1 MSSVENV
8 EIFEDTKRLCETNGK
23 IKEVLARSVK
33 NQKLILEGE
42 ELSAVDKTRFSDE
55 AKIVVSTKR
64 TFEAA
69 AGYAGQ
75 KVAVH
80 NFASA
85 TNPGGGVTRG
95 SSAQE
100 ECLCRCSGLYFLP
113 ERTGND
119 EGLLLPSSE
128 CEESDQQCGYHL
140 YAGCDRIQN
149 GYGQAEADG

>member
-1 MSSVENV
+1 M
-8 EIFEDTKRLCETNGK
+8 DK
-23 IKEVLARSVK
+23 ARF
-33 NQKLILEGE
+33 
-42 ELSAVDKTRFSDE
+42 TDE

-95 SSAQE
+95 LILSRLVDTFSS
-100 ECLCRCSGLYFLP
+100 RILYP
-113 ERTGND
+113 M
-119 EGLLLPSSE
+119 LLLSGKHSI
-128 CEESDQQCGYHL
+128 S
-140 YAGCDRIQN
+140 A
-149 GYGQAEADG
+149 A